1 MKMSAFSLAGWI
13 VAGGAVTLL
22 LCSSLLVFVGGYTA
36 GESACGQPSSGR
48 LLGP

>member
-1 MKMSAFSLAGWI
+1 MKMSALGVTGWF
-13 VAGGAVTLL
+13 VAGGAITLL